1 MNESHF
7 VVAVSP
13 SLRLSV
19 VEFAC
24 CALHG
29 SLHVLRASSH
39 IFCVWGTDLFR
50 TPPPPPH
57 PPPLPPPPLSDRS
70 SLAALETRGVKLIL
84 T

>member
-7 VVAVSP
+7 VVDVSP

-19 VEFAC
+19 LEFAC

-39 IFCVWGTDLFR
+39 IFCDWGTDLFR
-50 TPPPPPH
+50 TPPPPP
-57 PPPLPPPPLSDRS
+57 PPFSDRS
-70 SLAALETRGVKLIL
+70 TLAALETRGVKLIL

>member
-7 VVAVSP
+7 VVDVSP
-13 SLRLSV
+13 SLRLAV

-24 CALHG
+24 CALQG

-39 IFCVWGTDLFR
+39 IFCDWGTDLFR
-50 TPPPPPH
+50 TPPPPP
-57 PPPLPPPPLSDRS
+57 PLSDRS
-70 SLAALETRGVKLIL
+70 TLAALETRGVKLIL